1 MKSEQITKIL
11 SIVVGAI
18 LILMAVAQFG
28 NMVGFSQALA
38 SYNILPQYARLW
50 AVVFMVAEFLA
61 GIGLIIGS
69 GSPYVFSSSAGL
81 ALVVLAGWFLFG
93 LVALSNN
100 VVVPNIGIFGVFVPV
115 GLSVFTQVGVL
126 ILALIALFLAIQGK
140 FFKHRG
146 TLY

>member
-11 SIVVGAI
+11 AIVVGAI

-50 AVVFMVAEFLA
+50 AVVFIVGEFLA
-61 GIGLIIGS
+61 GIGLIVGS

-81 ALVVLAGWFLFG
+81 AFAALAGWFLFG

-100 VVVPNIGIFGVFVPV
+100 AVVPNIGIFGVFVPV
-115 GLSVFTQVGVL
+115 GLSVFTEVVIL
-126 ILALIALFLAIQGK
+126 VLALIALFLAIQGK

>member
-11 SIVVGAI
+11 AMVIGAI
-18 LILMAVAQFG
+18 LILMAVAQFA
-28 NMVGFSQALA
+28 NMVGFSQIIA

-50 AVVFMVAEFLA
+50 AVVFMVGEFLA
-61 GIGLIIGS
+61 GIGLIAGS
-69 GSPYVFSSSAGL
+69 GSPYLFSSSAGL
-81 ALVVLAGWFLFG
+81 AFAVLAGWFLFG
-93 LVALSNN
+93 LMALSGNI
-100 VVVPNIGIFGVFVPV
+100 VVPNTGFFGAFIPQ
-115 GLSVFTQVGVL
+115 GLSVFTEVEIL